1 MIWGRVGPPGKLA
14 PLDAGPRWWEELRHW
29 STRNLPESATTN
41 KLRPIAFHKKDQAYR
56 MEFVR
61 QENPDKG
68 GFPVE
73 NPALIN

>member
-1 MIWGRVGPPGKLA
+1 MQ
-14 PLDAGPRWWEELRHW
+14 GPRWWEELRHW

-56 MEFVR
+56 MSSCVR
-61 QENPDKG
+61 KILTEA